1 MLSRCLRIRVS
12 RFQSREARSWAGR
25 TMRWWCRLSLR
36 SIPVSPL
43 PRKAKRKAERRE
55 TLFRNLRVIGRG
67 SHPFRNALA
76 FRRSTTALTQRT
88 RHPKGSAS
96 GQASWEEAPKHGL
109 QAASAS
115 THFQRCTSRTGRN
128 AGRLMPEL
136 PGSRVQ
142 AHPRAPPPLRQPAC
156 LPVSVLQRAG
166 MLYVTVS
173 VTNVKRVVT
182 PLSCHA
188 PRRRGTQ

>member
-1 MLSRCLRIRVS
+1 MLGCSFESLAGGLSQPLYRMDCRIKSGNDERKK
-12 RFQSREARSWAGR
+12 RR
-25 TMRWWCRLSLR
+25 TKS
-36 SIPVSPL
+36 
-43 PRKAKRKAERRE
+43 KRKAERRE
-55 TLFRNLRVIGRG
+55 TLFRNHRTIGCG
-67 SHPFRNALA
+67 SASVKRQLA

-109 QAASAS
+109 QAASTS

-156 LPVSVLQRAG
+156 LPISVLHKSG
-166 MLYVTVS
+166 MI
-173 VTNVKRVVT
+173 R
-182 PLSCHA
+182 
-188 PRRRGTQ
+188 